1 MLGVPHQEKVKCFQ
15 LFKTFKA
22 QRELKMG
29 KKIKCLK
36 TNNGEEFYKQNF
48 DAFCSK
54 KDIQ

>member
-1 MLGVPHQEKVKCFQ
+1 MLGVPHQEIVKCFP